1 MSSSEPSKWTTALG
15 ASADVNVIPATTPAG
30 TGLASMASIFPAIT
44 QVPIDSGGIAPERAD
59 FNALFK
65 MLGDQSYFLQQGG
78 VYSYSASYAYRAGDL
93 VMYNGNLYL
102 CIQAH
107 AAGAAA
113 PSNTA
118 FWAAIASA
126 GDIPTK
132 TSQLQNDSGF
142 VTSASVPT
150 KTSQLQNDSGFV
162 TSASVPTKTSQLQN
176 DSGFITSASLPT
188 VNNGT
193 LTIQQDGVTVGS
205 FTANQ
210 SGDTTINLTG
220 GGGGGGGGDTL
231 SGTILGGFVGSASQ
245 TPDMS
250 NYSGTVGS
258 EYDISELF
266 QKMADT
272 GTGHYAFAAYPPGTK
287 FECVVAS
294 SATKFGENDGYINVI
309 NGAFKLKSLGIGSG
323 AIRYLLKRSA
333 PKVGTIV
340 VSDSDRY
347 ITDSNTVWLEDVNM
361 ISENTVSVRPGYVLP
376 SGTFYVVD
384 SILATYEHPSEGGG
398 TSAGWAGSPCYKCV
412 VHVPS

>member
-30 TGLASMASIFPAIT
+30 TGLASMSNLFPAIT

-93 VMYNGNLYL
+93 VMYSGNLYR

-176 DSGFITSASLPT
+176 DSGFITSASVPT

-210 SGDTTINLTG
+210 SGDTTVNLTG
-220 GGGGGGGGDTL
+220 GGGGGGTL
-231 SGTILGGFVGSASQ
+231 SGTILGGFVGSTINVPATYQ
-245 TPDMS
+245 
-250 NYSGTVGS
+250 GIVGA
-258 EYDISELF
+258 EYDVSELF
-266 QKMADT
+266 QQMDNDNLAY
-272 GTGHYAFAAYPPGTK
+272 HYAFAAYPPGTK

-294 SATKFGENDGYINVI
+294 TAVRDNTGGPYTYKSIY
-309 NGAFKLKSLGIGSG
+309 NGAFKLKSLG
-323 AIRYLLKRSA
+323 
-333 PKVGTIV
+333 T
-340 VSDSDRY
+340 
-347 ITDSNTVWLEDVNM
+347 
-361 ISENTVSVRPGYVLP
+361 
-376 SGTFYVVD
+376 
-384 SILATYEHPSEGGG
+384 GGG
-398 TSAGWAGSPCYKCV
+398 AS
-412 VHVPS
+412 